1 MDLIKLA
8 KDPDSAILNIIEK
21 VDALDLE
28 QMNNK
33 KEVFG
38 RKKIQ

>member
-33 KEVFG
+33 KDVFG